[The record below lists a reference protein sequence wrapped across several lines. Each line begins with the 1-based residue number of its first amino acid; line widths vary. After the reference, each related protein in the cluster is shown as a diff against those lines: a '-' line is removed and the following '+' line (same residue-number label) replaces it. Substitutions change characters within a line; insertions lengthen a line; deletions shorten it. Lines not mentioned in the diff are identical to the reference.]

1 MPALQLKAKKVEK
14 EEELE
19 VILEGATVWV
29 ELADSLLKEMF
40 ADELAEILEQE
51 LASGV
56 DEADADAADDPNSR
70 RGRGRAEE

>member
-29 ELADSLLKEMF
+29 ELADSLLKEVP
-40 ADELAEILEQE
+40 ELKPQE
-51 LASGV
+51 A
-56 DEADADAADDPNSR
+56 R
-70 RGRGRAEE
+70 RC